1 MMIGVHCT
9 NGVNRS
15 GYLICRFLIDRLGW
29 SSHDAIDGNYTYLHI

>member
-1 MMIGVHCT
+1 MIGVHCT

-29 SSHDAIDGNYTYLHI
+29 SSHDAIDGKYININV